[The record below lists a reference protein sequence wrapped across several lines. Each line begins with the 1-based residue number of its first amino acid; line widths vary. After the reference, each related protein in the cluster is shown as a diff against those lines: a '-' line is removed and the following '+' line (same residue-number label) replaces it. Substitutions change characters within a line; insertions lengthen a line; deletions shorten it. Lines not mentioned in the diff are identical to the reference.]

1 MKKLALIATLAMAA
15 TAATAADLSVF
26 GRYDYDNVTNTSKV
40 DLNRGTV
47 GVAASFGQY
56 GTVDAGVVGA
66 RARTYLGTGSD
77 QGVEVGYTNGTTFGK
92 LGISGRVG
100 YARYNENSLDIL
112 RLSTEA
118 TYPVTTGVVAV
129 AGVEHIRAE
138 NDAVANRFSVGADVA
153 VAKNVSTRIAA
164 TRTNFTGSSVA
175 ANGLT
180 VGVSYKF

>member
-1 MKKLALIATLAMAA
+1 MKKIALIATLVLAA
-15 TAATAADLSVF
+15 SAASAADLMAF
-26 GRYDYDNVTNTSKV
+26 GRYDYDNATSTSKV

-56 GTVDAGVVGA
+56 GTIDAGLVGA
-66 RARTYLGTGSD
+66 RLRTQFGSGSD
-77 QGVEVGYTNGTTFGK
+77 QGIEVGYSNGTTFGK
-92 LGISGRVG
+92 LGVSGRLG
-100 YARYNENSLDIL
+100 YARYNETSLDVL
-112 RLSTEA
+112 RLSTEV
-118 TYPVTTGVVAV
+118 TYPLAAGVVAV

-138 NDAVANRFSVGADVA
+138 NDAVANRFSVGTDLA

-180 VGVSYKF
+180 IGVSYKF